1 MTKDIVL
8 LKHQER
14 MEALEIRKVKELAGI
29 ESKKFEDMIN
39 AIGTNTISFSFKKK
53 NQKYLKII
61 KK

>member
-1 MTKDIVL
+1 
-8 LKHQER
+8 